1 MSELICKTG
10 DNKENRD
17 FNKGTILGSIST
29 TTSAESMTDLNPAIL
44 TKLLHN
50 DTLSSSTDQV
60 DLELNETE
68 QIQSMLSSSPSDKVA
83 TDTTSSEGKY
93 LLSYVLTLFYMGIL
107 IQ

>member
-83 TDTTSSEGKY
+83 TDTTSSECKY
-93 LLSYVLTLFYMGIL
+93 LLSYVLTLL